1 MRRPALLHHELT
13 ASSLGNVSQSCIAP
27 LLYRMDMEKRG
38 KTLRHHTHT
47 PSCNRRDLCVF
58 FAGGG
63 GGGGRECV
71 D

>member
-47 PSCNRRDLCVF
+47 HRAVIGAIFVF
-58 FAGGG
+58 SSQAGVGGG
-63 GGGGRECV
+63 KGVR
-71 D
+71 